1 MSTQTYM
8 SICRG
13 FKTQTDTCPTET
25 RRVMR
30 RMTLQSELI
39 AHLFVMPPCLL
50 QTRAEKYSDARL
62 NSDEFNDTFI
72 HICLYIDTDP
82 DRARQLETGGD
93 EEDDV
98 AGYFIRA
105 VGACPPVTLNHH
117 SHCRPYKLKLH
128 LPLPPPS
135 PFLLPLHPSPFTKL
149 HLPSLLFPT
158 NSYCSDI
165 LQIETT
171 SSPFPNF
178 SLPFQ

>member
-1 MSTQTYM
+1 MSHRDTQSDEEDDIAVGTNCS
-8 SICRG
+8 SICDASMSSTNKSR
-13 FKTQTDTCPTET
+13 
-25 RRVMR
+25 
-30 RMTLQSELI
+30 
-39 AHLFVMPPCLL
+39 
-50 QTRAEKYSDARL
+50 EKYSDARL

-149 HLPSLLFPT
+149 HLPSLIFPT

-171 SSPFPNF
+171 STFPNF
-178 SLPFQ
+178 SLPFQKTLSTTM